1 MRLKRVFCMV
11 LVCAAAMGCLS
22 VSAGAVEVMEREI
35 STAIMRST
43 RQFSADIPGDTLL
56 TDETDFSLEI
66 GETITI
72 SATYTPRS
80 ASVDFGFIAPDGLFY
95 SVSGKNGSVDKTIKV
110 SQRGDYTL
118 AIRNNSSN
126 TVSASGFVNY

>member
-1 MRLKRVFCMV
+1 MRMKRFFCMV
-11 LVCAAAMGCLS
+11 LACIAVVGCLS
-22 VSAGAVEVMEREI
+22 VNAGAVADVEEETSAVIVRA
-35 STAIMRST
+35 TNR
-43 RQFSADIPGDTLL
+43 FSADIPGD
-56 TDETDFSLEI
+56 SLYTNDKSFPLSA

-95 SVSGKNGSVDKTIKV
+95 SVSGKNGSVDKTIQV

-126 TVSASGFVNY
+126 TISVSGFVNY

>member
-1 MRLKRVFCMV
+1 MRMKRFFCMV
-11 LVCAAAMGCLS
+11 LACAAVIGCLS
-22 VSAGAVEVMEREI
+22 MSAKAVEAMEQEI
-35 STAIMRST
+35 SVAITRST
-43 RQFSADIPGDTLL
+43 RQFNVNIPGDTLL
-56 TDETDFSLEI
+56 TDEADFSLEI

-95 SVSGKNGSVDKTIKV
+95 SVSGKNGSVDKTIQV

-126 TVSASGFVNY
+126 TVSVSGFVNY

>member
-1 MRLKRVFCMV
+1 MRMKRFFCMV
-11 LVCAAAMGCLS
+11 LACIAVIGCLS
-22 VSAGAVEVMEREI
+22 VNAGAVETVEAETSAVIARATNRF
-35 STAIMRST
+35 ST
-43 RQFSADIPGDTLL
+43 DIPGDSLY
-56 TDETDFSLEI
+56 TDDKSFPLAV

-95 SVSGKNGSVDKTIKV
+95 SVSGKNGSVDQTIQV

-126 TVSASGFVNY
+126 TVSVSGFVNY

>member
-1 MRLKRVFCMV
+1 MV

>member
-1 MRLKRVFCMV
+1 MRMKRFFCMV
-11 LVCAAAMGCLS
+11 LACIAVVGCLS
-22 VSAGAVEVMEREI
+22 MNAGAVEVMEQEI
-35 STAIMRST
+35 SVGITRST
-43 RQFSADIPGDTLL
+43 RRFSMDIPGETLL

-66 GETITI
+66 GETIMI

-95 SVSGKNGSVDKTIKV
+95 SVSGKNGSVDQTIQV

-126 TVSASGFVNY
+126 TVSVSGFVNY

>member
-1 MRLKRVFCMV
+1 MRMKRFFCMV
-11 LVCAAAMGCLS
+11 LACIAVVGCLS
-22 VSAGAVEVMEREI
+22 VNAGAVEVMEQEI
-35 STAIMRST
+35 SVGITRST
-43 RQFSADIPGDTLL
+43 RRFSMDIPGETLL

-72 SATYTPRS
+72 SAAYTPRS

-95 SVSGKNGSVDKTIKV
+95 SVSGKKGSVDKTVQV

-126 TVSASGFVNY
+126 TISASGYVNY

>member
-1 MRLKRVFCMV
+1 MRMKRFFCMV
-11 LVCAAAMGCLS
+11 LACIAVIGCLS
-22 VSAGAVEVMEREI
+22 VNAGAVETVEAETSAVIARAANRF
-35 STAIMRST
+35 ST
-43 RQFSADIPGDTLL
+43 DIPGDSLY
-56 TDETDFSLEI
+56 TDDKSFPLAV

-95 SVSGKNGSVDKTIKV
+95 SVSGKNGSVDQTIQV

-126 TVSASGFVNY
+126 TVSVSGFVNY

>member
-72 SATYTPRS
+72 SATYTPRLHR
-80 ASVDFGFIAPDGLFY
+80 AGRAVLFGQR
-95 SVSGKNGSVDKTIKV
+95 KKR
-110 SQRGDYTL
+110 QRGQDHQGQ
-118 AIRNNSSN
+118 
-126 TVSASGFVNY
+126 SAGRLYAGDQE